1 MIAYYEEEEVE
12 EPRQVVIV
20 QLLTCLVSTRSYLLP
35 LCFYPATGIPV
46 VGVPP
51 TTSTSSSHMIC
62 LQCKWSSI
70 WDQTGCAVAWC
81 QPNPIISHCVSIRP
95 PEYHPQQV
103 LPCHRHRLSCHRA
116 LCLKAMIINFA
127 MGTKYYFLHCAS
139 ILQLP
144 TTSFCSSSSNATF
157 SCIVL
162 EAAYVW
168 LLPMGGQHK
177 VDYTQ

>member
-1 MIAYYEEEEVE
+1 MRKKQV
-12 EPRQVVIV
+12 EPRQVAVV
-20 QLLTCLVSTRSYLLP
+20 HCTMCSCLVSIRSYLP
-35 LCFYPATGIPV
+35 L
-46 VGVPP
+46 
-51 TTSTSSSHMIC
+51 
-62 LQCKWSSI
+62 
-70 WDQTGCAVAWC
+70 
-81 QPNPIISHCVSIRP
+81 CVSIRP

-116 LCLKAMIINFA
+116 LCLKAMMINFA